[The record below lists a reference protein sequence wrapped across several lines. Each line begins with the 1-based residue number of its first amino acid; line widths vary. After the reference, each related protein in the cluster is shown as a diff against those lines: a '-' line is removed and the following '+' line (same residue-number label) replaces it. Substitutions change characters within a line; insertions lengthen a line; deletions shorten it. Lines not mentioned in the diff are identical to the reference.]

1 MAHLVKIFDTN
12 IKEYKR
18 LKSSIRHVL
27 KHGITDKNSYNFYI
41 NLDRINEIIPKL
53 IQRYNMTIPADI
65 LDALDAYG

>member
-53 IQRYNMTIPADI
+53 IQRYNIVIPADI

>member
-12 IKEYKR
+12 LKEYKR

-53 IQRYNMTIPADI
+53 IQRYNMEIPTDI

>member
-12 IKEYKR
+12 LKEYKR

-41 NLDRINEIIPKL
+41 NLDRINELIPKL
-53 IQRYNMTIPADI
+53 IQRYNMTIPTDI